1 MKSSY
6 PPSNV
11 PWGVRARRRSTIM
24 IEMATKIAAYNY
36 NLDIGY
42 EAVWRMRN
50 PAARADTPK
59 TAPANW
65 VPGSGPERHTFREH

>member
-1 MKSSY
+1 
-6 PPSNV
+6 
-11 PWGVRARRRSTIM
+11 M
-24 IEMATKIAAYNY
+24 IEMATKIASYNY

-59 TAPANW
+59 TAPVNW
-65 VPGSGPERHTFREH
+65 VPGLGPERHTFREH